1 MTSVKSESQFGNRE
15 KRRKE
20 PRRHALK
27 AGQIQIDKHS
37 TIDCIVRNLT
47 EGGACLEVASPI
59 GIPNTFVLS
68 IPLDKSTRR
77 CHVSWKNVRKIGV
90 SFS

>member
-1 MTSVKSESQFGNRE
+1 MTIAKSESQFGNRE

-37 TIDCIVRNLT
+37 TIDCTVRNVT
-47 EGGACLEVASPI
+47 YKGASLEIGSPV
-59 GIPNTFVLS
+59 GFPDTFELS
-68 IPLDKSTRR
+68 IPVDNLTRKCR
-77 CHVSWKNVRKIGV
+77 VTWRQARRIGV
-90 SFS
+90 QFV